1 MSISQLEVSGFRNL
15 RSLSISPSQ
24 SFNWVV
30 GANGAGK
37 TSLLEAVHF
46 LATTKSFR
54 THLPRHFIRR
64 DSSECV
70 VFARL
75 DHAVDLGCKP
85 EKLTVGV
92 RRGLS
97 GSPECRLNGVPFSKM
112 SELVRLFPVVCLL
125 PDSIEVLEGDPSL
138 RREFLDRTM
147 FHVEHTEGDA
157 YLDVYRQY
165 ERTVDQRNRLLREIA
180 RSSGASRSSRD
191 SRITKSLK
199 AWDAPLIR
207 WATELDDRRKAFIH
221 DHFSSFDVRIG
232 ARPVAETTT
241 DGADMRHPAPL
252 RSEQPSYCPDK
263 PAAHYSPAEV
273 PSLRRGTAD
282 PERVFVEYLQGWP
295 VGLSYRE
302 ALEASS
308 EKDAERGSTSVGPHR
323 ADLRFL
329 SEGLNVREHFSRGQ
343 KKHLVAMLKLR
354 QLELFVDSH
363 HRSNVLFLGD
373 DVFSELDDCHALH
386 LFHRLR
392 ELGVQCFA
400 TTIET
405 PENKGFFDPVHDRM
419 FHVEHG
425 EIVPHCPPPPAN
437 ASEPQE

>member
-1 MSISQLEVSGFRNL
+1 MSIAQLEVSGFRNL

-70 VFARL
+70 VFGRL
-75 DHAVDLGCKP
+75 DHALEQGCQP

-125 PDSIEVLEGDPSL
+125 PDSIEVLEGDPSV
-138 RREFLDRTM
+138 RREFLDWTM
-147 FHVEHTEGDA
+147 FHVEHTGGDA

-165 ERTVDQRNRLLREIA
+165 ERTLDQRNRLLREISKNSGVN
-180 RSSGASRSSRD
+180 RSPRD
-191 SRITKSLK
+191 ARITNSLK

-207 WATELDDRRKAFIH
+207 WATELDDRRKSFLV
-221 DHFSSFDVRIG
+221 DRFMSFDVRIG
-232 ARPVAETTT
+232 TSRLAETITEGT
-241 DGADMRHPAPL
+241 DVHHPAPL
-252 RSEQPSYCPDK
+252 RPEQSDSRPDNS
-263 PAAHYSPAEV
+263 AAHHPSVEV

-282 PERVFVEYLQGWP
+282 PEHVLVEYLQGWP
-295 VGLSYRE
+295 AGLTYRE
-302 ALEASS
+302 ALEATL

-323 ADLRFL
+323 ADLRFI

-363 HRSNVLFLGD
+363 DRSNVLFLGD

-386 LFHRLR
+386 LFRRLR

-425 EIVPHCPPPPAN
+425 EIVPHCPPPTAN